1 MSNEQVLD
9 ALIVGAGFSGIH
21 ILSKL
26 RRLGFNVKIYESGRD
41 LGGTWFWNRL
51 RA

>member
-21 ILSKL
+21 ILLKL
-26 RRLGFNVKIYESGRD
+26 RRLGFNVKIYESGSD
-41 LGGTWFWNRL
+41 LGGTWFWNR
-51 RA
+51 

>member
-1 MSNEQVLD
+1 MCNGDVVLD

-26 RRLGFNVKIYESGRD
+26 RRLGFNVKIYESGAD
-41 LGGTWFWNRL
+41 LGGTWYWSKL
-51 RA
+51 